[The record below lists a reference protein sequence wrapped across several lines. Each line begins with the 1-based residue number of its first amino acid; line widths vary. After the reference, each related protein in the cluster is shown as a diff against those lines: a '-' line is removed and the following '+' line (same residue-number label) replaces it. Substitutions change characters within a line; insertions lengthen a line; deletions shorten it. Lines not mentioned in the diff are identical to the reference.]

1 MGISLVSL
9 YWGAI
14 YYGGRCSVVYN
25 SILSSSLLFS
35 HNLELWEED
44 DKKDD
49 DVESNN
55 SSQKDILA
63 SSNKPVFWQRGE
75 TWMFKYSWHTTK
87 KNHIDSQKIVVF
99 L

>member
-1 MGISLVSL
+1 M
-9 YWGAI
+9 
-14 YYGGRCSVVYN
+14 VYN

-35 HNLELWEED
+35 HNLELWEDVEEDEDD

-49 DVESNN
+49 GVESNN

-75 TWMFKYSWHTTK
+75 TWMFKYSWHSTK